1 MKTNED
7 ILDIV
12 GPVPI
17 PELPWLMIALIAGA
31 LIATGAITY
40 AITRL
45 LRPKPHVA
53 PAPRAL
59 ALERLRELRLRI
71 GAIDAY
77 KLSILVSDALR
88 DFLSATLCIPAT
100 RQTSPEFL
108 ARLRESSAVADAQQ
122 DRIAAFLER
131 VDRTK
136 FAHDIPPDS
145 ELDPLIALAIKI
157 VEEQPA
163 PPL

>member
-1 MKTNED
+1 METKED

-17 PELPWLMIALIAGA
+17 PEFPWMTLAIIAGA
-31 LIATGAITY
+31 LLAVGAIIF
-40 AITRL
+40 AIMRL
-45 LRPKPHVA
+45 MR
-53 PAPRAL
+53 PAPPVVPSARAR
-59 ALERLRELRLRI
+59 ALERLRELRARI

-77 KLSILVSDALR
+77 QLSIHVSDTLR
-88 DFLSATLCIPAT
+88 DFLSATLRIPAT

-108 ARLRESSAVADAQQ
+108 GRLRETHAVADAQR

-131 VDRTK
+131 VDMTK

-145 ELDPLIALAIKI
+145 ELDPLIGLAVKI
-157 VEEQPA
+157 VEDQPA
-163 PPL
+163 TPS